1 MNNFDTII
9 EYVDKAITKYTR
21 KPFYDDLRNELIL
34 RVAEAENTTDCSERT
49 FIDRTIGF
57 GIRDYFR
64 TLRRYSNAEEISNE
78 TPENHPLLNDVFP
91 GEDDEID
98 RAILKMDLADF
109 EKSLPAPLADVFRLF
124 KTHSQSEIAACLGLS
139 DATISRQ
146 IEEIRLRAKNI

>member
-9 EYVDKAITKYTR
+9 EYVDKAITKYAR

-49 FIDRTIGF
+49 FIDRTISF

-78 TPENHPLLNDVFP
+78 TPENHPLLNDVGP

-109 EKSLPAPLADVFRLF
+109 EKSLPEHLADVFRLF

-146 IEEIRLRAKNI
+146 IEEIRMRAKNI